1 MMRASFASL
10 ASLVALGLIASGAG
24 AQERF
29 IDTREAGKHFDHGVV
44 LYGEADYPAAL
55 AEFKR
60 AYALAPNSAV
70 LFNIGEAQF
79 QLQDY
84 AGALASFTRY
94 LVEAPQGAAHRADV
108 ENDIEI
114 LRTRVGHLTIVTVPP
129 GADVSVD
136 EQPAGKTPLEERVLV
151 SVGHRKV
158 TATFGGSPPVTRYVD
173 VAADDDIA
181 VTLTLQASAATAPAP
196 ATLAAP
202 LQAPRAAVTPEEPR
216 STVSLPAIG
225 WITTGVLAAGAV
237 STGIVAWRDS
247 VDLRNARDSFPVS
260 AATLQQDSDRTRTFS
275 IVADSLSAAA
285 VVVGSITLAST
296 IFSHR
301 RPHTTETAWRLQLAP
316 AAVRFAL
323 TF

>member
-1 MMRASFASL
+1 VRRASFASL
-10 ASLVALGLIASGAG
+10 ASLVALGLIARSAG
-24 AQERF
+24 AQDRV

-44 LYGEADYPAAL
+44 LYGEADYPGAL

-84 AGALASFTRY
+84 SGALGSFTHY
-94 LVEAPQGAAHRADV
+94 LVEAPPGASHRADV
-108 ENDIEI
+108 EADIEV

-136 EQPAGKTPLEERVLV
+136 EQPAGKTPLDERVLV

-158 TATFGGSPPVTRYVD
+158 TAAFPGSPPVTRYVD

-181 VTLTLQASAATAPAP
+181 VTLQAYPAPAP
-196 ATLAAP
+196 PPSTFAPPSEAPGAAAP
-202 LQAPRAAVTPEEPR
+202 SEAR
-216 STVSLPAIG
+216 SGVSLPAIG
-225 WITTGVLAAGAV
+225 WIATGVLAAGAV
-237 STGIVAWRDS
+237 STGIVAWKDS

-260 AATLQQDSDRTRTFS
+260 AATLQQDSDHTRTFS
-275 IVADSLSAAA
+275 IVADSLTAAA
-285 VVVGSITLAST
+285 LVLGSVTLAST
-296 IFSHR
+296 IFGHR
-301 RPHTTETAWRLQLAP
+301 RPHTTETAVRLQLAP
-316 AAVRFAL
+316 TSVRLAL
-323 TF
+323 NF

>member
-1 MMRASFASL
+1 MRLASL
-10 ASLVALGLIASGAG
+10 ASIALLIAFGLAARGAG
-24 AQERF
+24 AQDRV

-94 LVEAPQGAAHRADV
+94 LVEAPPGASHRTDV

-114 LRTRVGHLTIVTVPP
+114 LRTRVGHLTIVTLPA
-129 GADVSVD
+129 GAEVSID
-136 EQPAGKTPLEERVLV
+136 EQPAGKTPLDDRVLV

-158 TATFGGSPPVTRYVD
+158 TATFPDSPAVTRYVD

-181 VTLTLQASAATAPAP
+181 VTLQASSAPAP
-196 ATLAAP
+196 APRALAAP
-202 LQAPRAAVTPEEPR
+202 AQAPRASAPQEAR
-216 STVSLPAIG
+216 SGVSLPAIG
-225 WITTGVLAAGAV
+225 WIATGVLAAGAV
-237 STGIVAWRDS
+237 STGIVAWRES
-247 VDLRNARDSFPVS
+247 VDLRDARASFPVS
-260 AATLQQDSDRTRTFS
+260 AATLQEDSDRTRTFS
-275 IVADSLSAAA
+275 IVADSFTAAA
-285 VVVGSITLAST
+285 VVLGSITLAST

-301 RPHTTETAWRLQLAP
+301 RPYATETAVRLQLGP
-316 AAVRFAL
+316 TSVRFAL

>member
-1 MMRASFASL
+1 MRRACFASVV
-10 ASLVALGLIASGAG
+10 SLVAFGLIARGAG
-24 AQERF
+24 AQDRF

-94 LVEAPQGAAHRADV
+94 LVEAPPGAAHRADV
-108 ENDIEI
+108 ESDIEV
-114 LRTRVGHLTIVTVPP
+114 LRTRVGHLTIATVPP
-129 GADVSVD
+129 GAEVSVD
-136 EQPAGKTPLEERVLV
+136 EQPAGKTPLDDRVLV

-158 TATFGGSPPVTRYVD
+158 TATFAGSPPVTRYVD
-173 VAADDDIA
+173 VAADDDIS
-181 VTLTLQASAATAPAP
+181 VTLQASAALAPAP
-196 ATLAAP
+196 AMLAAP
-202 LQAPRAAVTPEEPR
+202 SQAPRASAPEETR
-216 STVSLPAIG
+216 SGVSLAAIG

-237 STGIVAWRDS
+237 STGIVAWKDS

-316 AAVRFAL
+316 ASVRFAL

>member
-1 MMRASFASL
+1 MRRASFASL
-10 ASLVALGLIASGAG
+10 ASLAALGLIASGAG

-60 AYALAPNSAV
+60 AYTLAPNSAV
-70 LFNIGEAQF
+70 LFNIGEAEF

-136 EQPAGKTPLEERVLV
+136 EQPAGKTPLEDRVLV

-158 TATFGGSPPVTRYVD
+158 TATFTGSPAVTRYID
-173 VAADDDIA
+173 VAADDDIS
-181 VTLTLQASAATAPAP
+181 VTLQASVAPAPAP

-202 LQAPRAAVTPEEPR
+202 LQAPRAALTPEEPR